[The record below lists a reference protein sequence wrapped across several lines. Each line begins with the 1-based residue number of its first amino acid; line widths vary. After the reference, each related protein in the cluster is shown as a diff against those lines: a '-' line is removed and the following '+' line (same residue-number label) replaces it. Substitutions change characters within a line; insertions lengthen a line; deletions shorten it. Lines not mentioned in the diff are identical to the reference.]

1 MRLRR
6 CYDILKHHGERLT
19 PVDGRV
25 GEPFED
31 RVNLV
36 PDGLP
41 FGAFASQVEFGQH
54 AFEPIDNFGMA
65 LKPWTPR
72 HSSTKASISS
82 IALLPAVLSMPHHR
96 RAVRILDLEPILRTP
111 RPVGRAQSLRHNALQ
126 AHAAG
131 LPEDGDAVVAGVSA

>member
-6 CYDILKHHGERLT
+6 CYDVLEHHGERLT

-41 FGAFASQVEFGQH
+41 FGTLARQIEFGQY
-54 AFEPIDNFGMA
+54 AFEPIDHFGMA
-65 LKPWTPR
+65 LKPWIP
-72 HSSTKASISS
+72 A
-82 IALLPAVLSMPHHR
+82 ALFNECFDLVHRAFTSGPLDAALSPAVRVLH
-96 RAVRILDLEPILRTP
+96 LD
-111 RPVGRAQSLRHNALQ
+111 PVL
-126 AHAAG
+126 
-131 LPEDGDAVVAGVSA
+131 

>member
-6 CYDILKHHGERLT
+6 RYDVLEHHGERLT

-41 FGAFASQVEFGQH
+41 FGALARQEEFGQH
-54 AFEPIDNFGMA
+54 AFEPVDYFGMV
-65 LKPWTPR
+65 LKPRVGT
-72 HSSTKASISS
+72 TFVNA
-82 IALLPAVLSMPHHR
+82 AVLGEAAARVSRAIGADVR
-96 RAVRILDLEPILRTP
+96 RCRV
-111 RPVGRAQSLRHNALQ
+111 PVARRG
-126 AHAAG
+126 G
-131 LPEDGDAVVAGVSA
+131 